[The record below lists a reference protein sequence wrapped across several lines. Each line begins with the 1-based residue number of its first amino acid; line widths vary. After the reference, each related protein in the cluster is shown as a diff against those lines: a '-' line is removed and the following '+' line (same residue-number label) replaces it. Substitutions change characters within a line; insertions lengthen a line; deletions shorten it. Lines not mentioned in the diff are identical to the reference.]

1 MIGVYFLYAGI
12 VLAGF
17 ATISCCAPLISTIGS
32 NTHKYITICLWTL
45 ALILIVAGII
55 ITRVEESY
63 CCNNRYAQIFNTP
76 MNQVRDPDQTEIENV
91 DTILNS
97 RRNTSYT
104 ANKYDRFGRRN
115 NYASQRYQYAY

>member
-17 ATISCCAPLISTIGS
+17 ATISCCMPLISPIGS
-32 NTHKYITICLWTL
+32 NKYITISLWAL
-45 ALILIVAGII
+45 ALILIVTGII

-91 DTILNS
+91 DTLLHS
-97 RRNTSYT
+97 RRDTSYT
-104 ANKYDRFGRRN
+104 ANKYNRFGRRS

>member
-17 ATISCCAPLISTIGS
+17 ATISCWMPLISPIGS

-45 ALILIVAGII
+45 ALISIVAGII
-55 ITRVEESY
+55 ITRAEESY

-91 DTILNS
+91 DTLLNS
-97 RRNTSYT
+97 RRDTAYT
-104 ANKYDRFGRRN
+104 ANKYNRFGRRS
-115 NYASQRYQYAY
+115 NYASQRYQYIY